1 MAMLELVRG
10 MRGNGLTVHG
20 FRSTFRDWAA
30 DRTSYANHVVEM
42 ALAHTVK
49 DAVEKAYRRG
59 DLFEKRA
66 RLMAEWADFCQ
77 TPVLPAENVVSLRG
91 ATHA

>member
-1 MAMLELVRG
+1 MK
-10 MRGNGLTVHG
+10 GNGLTVHG

-42 ALAHTVK
+42 AMAHTVK

-66 RLMAEWADFCQ
+66 RLMAEWATYCEGPASVTDNI
-77 TPVLPAENVVSLRG
+77 TPIRAGV
-91 ATHA
+91 

>member
-1 MAMLELVRG
+1 
-10 MRGNGLTVHG
+10 
-20 FRSTFRDWAA
+20 
-30 DRTSYANHVVEM
+30 M